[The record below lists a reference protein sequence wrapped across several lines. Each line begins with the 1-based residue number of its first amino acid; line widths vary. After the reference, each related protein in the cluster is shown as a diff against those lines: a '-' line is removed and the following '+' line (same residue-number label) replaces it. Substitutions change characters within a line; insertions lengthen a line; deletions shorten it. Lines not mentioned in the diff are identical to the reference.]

1 MKILLLYAAAG
12 GGHKRAA
19 QAMEAYFQEHLPGAQ
34 VRVEDALQHVGRAV
48 NALCCDGY
56 KFSAKHAPQ
65 IFGSLYHSTNR
76 DTKFAGLLPRVNGM
90 LARKLLPLIE
100 EFQPDV
106 ILDTY
111 HFAGQMVSRL
121 KEQGRVSAPL
131 VNVVT
136 DYGPHMAWLAP
147 EVDAYVVATEPLR
160 DDFVQMGAP
169 QERIYPFGIP
179 VFESFYREEDRAELL
194 REMNLSPDL
203 PTVLIMAGSFGVK
216 NILGVYRDISTLGT
230 DFQVIVIT
238 GKNRKL
244 YEAFRRELPNS
255 PKPTHLVEFTTEVQT
270 YMHASD
276 LLITKPGGLTVSE
289 ALASG
294 LPMAVFDAIPG
305 QEEDNAQFLQAHSMG
320 IRLKSGA
327 SCAFAVRSLLQDPR
341 RLADMRAACKAF
353 DKSDCCKNILLL
365 LQKLTNGKRES
376 I

>member
-1 MKILLLYAAAG
+1 MRILLLYASAG

-19 QAMEAYFQEHLPGAQ
+19 QAMEAYFREHLPGAE
-34 VRVEDALQHVGRAV
+34 VRVEDALRHVGRAV

-65 IFGSLYHSTNR
+65 IFGTLYRSTNR
-76 DTKFAGLLPRVNGM
+76 DTKFAALLPRVNGM

-100 EFQPDV
+100 EFRPDV

-121 KEQGRVSAPL
+121 KEKGLVSAPL

-136 DYGPHMAWLAP
+136 DYGLHMAWLAP
-147 EVDAYVVATEPLR
+147 EVDAYVVAEDGLR
-160 DDFVQMGAP
+160 DAFVRMGAP
-169 QERIYPFGIP
+169 KEKIHTFGIP
-179 VFESFYREEDRAELL
+179 IFEAFYQEEDRASLL
-194 REMNLSPDL
+194 RGMNLSPEL

-216 NILGVYRDISTLGT
+216 NILRVYRDISTLGT
-230 DFQVIVIT
+230 AFQVIVIT
-238 GKNRKL
+238 GKNKTL
-244 YEAFRRELPNS
+244 YEAFQKELPNS
-255 PKPTHLVEFTTEVQT
+255 SKPTHLVEFTTEVQK

-305 QEEDNAQFLQAHSMG
+305 QEEDNAQFLQAHGMG
-320 IRLKSGA
+320 VRLKSGA
-327 SCAFAVRSLLQDPR
+327 SCAFMVRSLLQDPR

-353 DKSDCCKNILLL
+353 DKSDCCQNILSL
-365 LQKLTNGKRES
+365 LQELTNGKRES
-376 I
+376 T

>member
-1 MKILLLYAAAG
+1 M
-12 GGHKRAA
+12 
-19 QAMEAYFQEHLPGAQ
+19 
-34 VRVEDALQHVGRAV
+34 
-48 NALCCDGY
+48 
-56 KFSAKHAPQ
+56 
-65 IFGSLYHSTNR
+65 
-76 DTKFAGLLPRVNGM
+76 
-90 LARKLLPLIE
+90 
-100 EFQPDV
+100 

-147 EVDAYVVATEPLR
+147 EVDAYVVATESLR

-194 REMNLSPDL
+194 RGMNLSPDL

-305 QEEDNAQFLQAHSMG
+305 QEEDNAQFCRRTGWGFGS
-320 IRLKSGA
+320 R
-327 SCAFAVRSLLQDPR
+327 AVRAVRLRCGPFYRTHAVWRICALLAKRLTSRIVVKYPVVATETNEWEEGVNLKPKFRISLFGYGILGVAVLVLMLFEIKDGNAPMIGLDVFFAGLY
-341 RLADMRAACKAF
+341 RLYD
-353 DKSDCCKNILLL
+353 L
-365 LQKLTNGKRES
+365 
-376 I
+376 